1 MGYATSRE
9 IDASGIPVIDVGT
22 LTAGSEAAATD
33 VARALSAAARDPGFF
48 YVRHHGVPRVV
59 LETALAASKRF
70 FAEPAERKAEVA
82 ISERHRGWL
91 RVGEA
96 KMYGGARPDLKES
109 FVFGVD
115 LPADHPELQGGNPIL
130 GRNRWPAFQP
140 GLRPAASAFF
150 DAMSACATRLMRAF
164 AVALD
169 LAPDTFTRDVRVPVS
184 RGSFIYY
191 PPQPPDLG
199 EEQFGV
205 APHSDYGCLTLLW
218 QDATGGLEVRD
229 VNGDWV
235 TAHPVEDTL
244 VVNVGD
250 LLARWSNDRFRSTPH
265 RVINRSGGERYSL
278 ALFYDPDAGTVI
290 DPRVAL
296 GPDEPSHYPPT
307 TCAEY
312 ILSRYR
318 AAFAYRQPPERS

>member
-1 MGYATSRE
+1 MAYATSRP
-9 IDASGIPVIDVGT
+9 IDASRIPVIDVGALGT
-22 LTAGSEAAATD
+22 GREAAAAE
-33 VARALSAAARDPGFF
+33 VARALTAAARDPGFF
-48 YVRHHGVPRVV
+48 YVRNHGVAHEV
-59 LETALAASKRF
+59 LDDALAASKRF
-70 FAEPAERKAEVA
+70 FSEPAQRKSEVA

-96 KMYGGARPDLKES
+96 RMYGGARPDLKES
-109 FVFGVD
+109 FVFGID
-115 LPADHPELQGGNPIL
+115 LPPEHPQLDGRNPIL
-130 GRNRWPAFQP
+130 GSNRWPAFAP
-140 GLRPAASAFF
+140 ALRPAANAFF
-150 DAMSACATRLMRAF
+150 EAMSACATRLMRAF
-164 AVALD
+164 ALALD
-169 LAPDTFTRDVRVPVS
+169 LAPDTFTRDVQVPVS

-229 VNGDWV
+229 VNGEWV
-235 TAHPVEDTL
+235 TAHPIEDTL

-265 RVINRSGGERYSL
+265 RVINRSGGERYSM
-278 ALFYDPDAGTVI
+278 ALFYDPDADTVI

-296 GPDEPSHYPPT
+296 RAQEESRYPPI
-307 TCAEY
+307 TCAEH
-312 ILSRYR
+312 ILARYG
-318 AAFAYRQPPERS
+318 AAFAYRR